1 MADNVKLAKGSFDAF
16 KRGDVEK
23 YISYFSEDVEWRVS
37 AFVTGRD
44 AYRGHDEIREFFA
57 EIASLAEEQGEL
69 FVADYDEFREAG
81 EDRVVALGQGEIKR
95 ERDPLE
101 FEVGVVYTFADGKI
115 TLLEG
120 FTSHDEALKAAGLSQ

>member
-16 KRGDVEK
+16 KRGDVEN

-44 AYRGHDEIREFFA
+44 AYRGHAEIREFFA
-57 EIASLAEEQGEL
+57 EIASLEQEQGEQ

-81 EDRVVALGQGEIKR
+81 EDRVVALGQGGIKR

-101 FEVGVVYTFADGKI
+101 FEVGLVYTFADGKI
-115 TLLEG
+115 TLLEA
-120 FTSHDEALKAAGLSQ
+120 FTSHDEALKAAGLSE

>member
-16 KRGDVEK
+16 KRGDIEK

-44 AYRGHDEIREFFA
+44 AYRGHAGIREFFE
-57 EIASLAEEQGEL
+57 EIAKLRTEKGEQ

-81 EDRVVALGQGEIKR
+81 EDRVLALGQGEIKR
-95 ERDPLE
+95 EQDPLE
-101 FEVGVVYTFADGKI
+101 FEVGLVYTFADGKI

-120 FTSHDEALKAAGLSQ
+120 FTDHDSALKAAGLSE

>member
-1 MADNVKLAKGSFDAF
+1 MKLAKGSFDAF
-16 KRGDVEK
+16 KRGDVDK

-44 AYRGHDEIREFFA
+44 AYRGHAEIREFFEEVA
-57 EIASLAEEQGEL
+57 KLRAEQGEQ

-95 ERDPLE
+95 EQDPLK
-101 FEVGVVYTFADGKI
+101 FEVGLVYTFADGKI

-120 FTSHDEALKAAGLSQ
+120 FTDHASALKAAGLSE